1 MYAGNAVGVLRSP
14 RSSSETTV
22 GALVGMLFVAVVVD
36 CATAGQAF
44 PWPVPR
50 DFWRVCSLL
59 VVSCAAGVLPGFS
72 RGGYIQPLDGRIT
85 LAVACGFLLRG
96 AIHLLLCLCYA
107 SPAEMA

>member
-1 MYAGNAVGVLRSP
+1 MHAVNAVGVLRSP
-14 RSSSETTV
+14 RSSSETMV
-22 GALVGMLFVAVVVD
+22 RALVGTLFVAVVVD
-36 CATAGQAF
+36 CATGGQVF

-72 RGGYIQPLDGRIT
+72 RGSYIHPPDGRIT

-96 AIHLLLCLCYA
+96 AIHLLIGLTR
-107 SPAEMA
+107 

>member
-1 MYAGNAVGVLRSP
+1 MHAGSAVGVLHSP
-14 RSSSETTV
+14 RSSSETMV
-22 GALVGMLFVAVVVD
+22 RVLVGMLFVAVVVD

-59 VVSCAAGVLPGFS
+59 VVSCAVGVLPVFS
-72 RGGYIQPLDGRIT
+72 RGGYIYPLDGRIT

-96 AIHLLLCLCYA
+96 AINLLIGLTH
-107 SPAEMA
+107 